1 MRQWRNGAGNA
12 PRHYSG
18 TRSAADRALSRTRS
32 LTAAAVAVAMMATVA
47 VTSLIPAYNAKA
59 DENTLKNGSK
69 CTPTSYTLGDAS
81 GIAGE
86 DTGVATYVGRDL
98 YVGKNTSNKTS
109 INNEGDVDGSYAVE
123 AEGLTV
129 VNGKLVMKPL
139 KDSWKAGSTSAGFRW
154 GTVGFGS
161 QFRPGDGKT
170 VLAIGGTDSGI
181 DTLTS
186 GGVQGNVGAYVKGGF
201 VGQSYAQWQGNQP
214 AGSPWGYKY
223 KASIAGD
230 ETKWSS
236 DTRRSS
242 IVARQGDWTN
252 PANGDVTFN
261 ASNPLKN
268 VNDTDYSAYGTYIQK
283 KLSEPLSKIQD
294 TSTGITTSVAPKG
307 SIDRYKYNYND
318 GNTVSYRFIYDDTST
333 TVDGSN
339 NVTNNEKLITF
350 TGDGVSAMQVFNIEG
365 TALSSAGYRGVDFKF
380 VNIPDNASI
389 VINVSGNN
397 IDFHTGW
404 RFWWNDI
411 DIGGGFSKQAS
422 EEIRGL
428 YSSVAQK
435 IMWNFKDARNVT
447 IRGGVANES
456 KSENDGNHLSK
467 NTTDDPAAT
476 MLGSILVP
484 NGSFESHVSTNG
496 RVYVGQDFMMYNPT
510 AIKYEKNDAG
520 WEGKTASV
528 LNMDQERHNLPWN
541 GQMIAN
547 CPAIQW
553 NKANSAG
560 EALKGTTW
568 KVYGTLEAAETGT
581 SSLGTITDGEFTD
594 GNDEDGVIKF
604 EGIAKNAKYFVKEFA
619 TNSTEYTKVNPYIY
633 QINTGD
639 DENTHKEIVH
649 VFNAEGNEITG
660 TNADKKLTD
669 SDQIINEKEGAALE
683 WSKVDGTDTNKILSG
698 SEWQLQKN
706 DSNEAYRITDS
717 TKAVH
722 AVTIQYDGVAAP
734 PTGIPLTYNVP
745 VNLTAIVTDTDN
757 GTDGVPQ
764 AVKWT
769 SSDPTVASV
778 NNGTV
783 LGLKNGSAKITA
795 CSVADNTQCATAN
808 ITVTGAPSG
817 SSAGGGSTT
826 TGSVTISGDT
836 HEVELNKTITLT
848 ATPTPSSD
856 TVTWYSG
863 NASVASVTAGPDT
876 TTTIKGL
883 KAGTTTITAKTSS
896 GATASTTITV
906 KDDSKVGVYFK
917 KSAVNGQWSNYY
929 LHYQKT
935 ADYWLAVKMDNA
947 CNDKYVVA
955 YIPKTDAHK
964 GFGFLFR
971 DSTNIGSGS
980 WYGSNGEN
988 VPGGNFTFVNEGV
1001 GIHIESNSDKGEGV
1015 PSGCQAT
1022 QSSAKMKARVSTAVL
1037 RSDKTGTVAI
1047 NDMDDSVAA
1056 QGDDSTGSSTTSGAD
1071 TTVYSCSDVLGKCD
1085 MNTEPGKFRVVDLAD
1100 GTYTLTETVAPNG
1113 YTAGGS
1119 YTVTIANGMAT
1130 ITDASGIA
1138 IAGNKILNARNT
1150 GAILWNKV
1158 SSDSENHKKL
1168 GGSEWKLTKTKS
1180 FGWNATTGKAEY
1192 IGIAQQQAITI
1203 TDCNS
1208 GSCPAPQ
1215 GQKIYDV
1222 DPVEGQFKL
1231 TGLEWGTYTLVET
1244 KAPDGYD
1251 VDSTV
1256 RMFTLGPVS
1265 GSDGTGQWNSNGVR
1279 SATGAA
1285 AGKFTTSNVDYDSSV
1300 FTFAVGDIKNQPG
1313 VILPATGGE
1322 GVNKMYAAGL
1332 LAVAIAVAGLAL
1344 SLRRRQS

>member
-12 PRHYSG
+12 PRHYAG
-18 TRSAADRALSRTRS
+18 TRSATGRALSRTRS

-47 VTSLIPAYNAKA
+47 ITSLIPAYNAKA
-59 DENTLKNGSK
+59 DENNLEDGSK

-81 GIAGE
+81 GTADGE

-98 YVGKNTSNKTS
+98 YVGKNTSNRKS
-109 INNEGDVDGSYAVE
+109 ISNENDVDGSYAVE

-170 VLAIGGTDSGI
+170 VLAIGGTYSGI

-201 VGQSYAQWQGNQP
+201 VGQSYAQWNGDQP

-230 ETKWSS
+230 DTKWSS
-236 DTRRSS
+236 NTLRSS
-242 IVARQGDWTN
+242 IVATQGDWTN

-268 VNDTDYSAYGTYIQK
+268 VNGTDYSAYGTYIQK
-283 KLSEPLSKIQD
+283 KLSEPLSKIQA
-294 TSTGITTSVAPKG
+294 TGTVAIGVASEG
-307 SIDRYKYNYND
+307 SIDRHKYNYGE
-318 GNTVSYRFIYDDTST
+318 GNTVSYRFTYNDTST
-333 TVDGSN
+333 TVDGNN
-339 NVTNNEKLITF
+339 NVENNEKLITF
-350 TGDGVSAMQVFNIEG
+350 KGDGVSAMQVFNIKD
-365 TALSSAGYRGVDFKF
+365 TDLSSAGYRGVDFKF
-380 VNIPDNASI
+380 VKIPDKASV
-389 VINVSGNN
+389 VINVDGSD

-404 RFWWNDI
+404 RFWWGDTE
-411 DIGGGFSKQAS
+411 IGDGFSRAADADVRK
-422 EEIRGL
+422 L
-428 YSSVAQK
+428 YSSAAQK
-435 IMWNFKDARNVT
+435 IMWNFKNATKVI
-447 IRGGVANES
+447 IRGGVANEGTS
-456 KSENDGNHLSK
+456 DNKL
-467 NTTDDPAAT
+467 TTDDPAAA

-510 AIKYEKNDAG
+510 AIGYESTGAG

-560 EALKGTTW
+560 EALEGTTW
-568 KVYGTLEAAETGT
+568 KVYGTLEAAKAGT
-581 SSLGTITDGEFTD
+581 PSLGTITDGEFTD
-594 GNDEDGVIKF
+594 GNDDDGIIKF
-604 EGIAKNAKYFVKEFA
+604 EGIERNAKYFVKEFA
-619 TNSTEYTKVNPYIY
+619 TNSTEYTRVNPYIY

-639 DENTHKEIVH
+639 DENTHKKIVH
-649 VFNAEGNEITG
+649 VFNSEGNEITG

-669 SDQIINEKEGAALE
+669 SDQIINEKEGAALG
-683 WSKVDGTDTNKILSG
+683 WSKVDGADPNKILSG

-706 DSNEAYRITDS
+706 DSHKAYQITDS
-717 TKAVH
+717 TKAVS
-722 AVTIQYDGVAAP
+722 AVTIQYDGAAAP
-734 PTGIPLTYNVP
+734 STGIPLTYNVP

-783 LGLKNGSAKITA
+783 LGLKNGSATITA
-795 CSVADNTQCATAN
+795 CSVADNKRCATAN

-826 TGSVTISGDT
+826 TGSFTISGDT

-848 ATPTPSSD
+848 ATPTPSSG

-863 NASVASVTAGPDT
+863 DTSVASVTAGPDT

-896 GATASTTITV
+896 GATASITITV
-906 KDDSKVGVYFK
+906 KDDSTINVYFK
-917 KSAVNGQWSNYY
+917 KSTVNWGDGNYY
-929 LHYQKT
+929 LHYQPKT
-935 ADYWLAVKMDNA
+935 GTSWPAVKMTDA
-947 CNDKYVVA
+947 GDCSDYVVA
-955 YIPKTDAHK
+955 SIPKVDVVANH
-964 GFGFLFR
+964 GYYFR
-971 DSTNIGSGS
+971 NGVSPQSSG
-980 WYGSNGEN
+980 WHNSNGQNTDGE
-988 VPGGNFTFVNEGV
+988 PFAFWDGTYTDMYVNT
-1001 GIHIESNSDKGEGV
+1001 NSDKQRGK
-1015 PSGCQAT
+1015 PRGCSVT
-1022 QSSAKMKARVSTAVL
+1022 SSAAKVRARVSTAVL
-1037 RSDKTGTVAI
+1037 KSSKTDVIAVNDAEGSGT
-1047 NDMDDSVAA
+1047 SAA
-1056 QGDDSTGSSTTSGAD
+1056 PI
-1071 TTVYSCSDVLGKCD
+1071 VYSCGDAKGKCD
-1085 MNTEPGKFRVVDLAD
+1085 MDTRAGYFKVVDLED

-1113 YTAGGS
+1113 YSIAGP
-1119 YTVTIANGMAT
+1119 YTVTITTTNGVT
-1130 ITDASGIA
+1130 SVSITNGNSGLIND
-1138 IAGNKILNARNT
+1138 NKIPNIRNT
-1150 GAILWNKV
+1150 GTISWNKI
-1158 SSDSENHKKL
+1158 SSDSTNTKKL
-1168 GGSEWKLTKTKS
+1168 GGSEWKLTKTAN
-1180 FGWNATTGKAEY
+1180 FDWDTDGKAVY
-1192 IGIAQQQAITI
+1192 TDIVNDHQSPITI
-1203 TDCNS
+1203 TDCELGAGNACS
-1208 GSCPAPQ
+1208 ASEVQP
-1215 GQKIYDV
+1215 IYDV

-1231 TGLEWGTYTLVET
+1231 KGLEWGTYTLVES

-1256 RMFTLGPVS
+1256 RKFTFGPAS
-1265 GSDGTGQWNSNGVR
+1265 GSDGTGQWNSNGVA
-1279 SATGAA
+1279 SAAGDATGN
-1285 AGKFTTSNVDYDSSV
+1285 FTTSPANYDSSV
-1300 FTFAVGDIKNQPG
+1300 FNFSVGDIKNQPG
-1313 VILPATGGE
+1313 VVLPATGGTGNSWIYATAMAVALI
-1322 GVNKMYAAGL
+1322 GVVAAGM
-1332 LAVAIAVAGLAL
+1332 AL
-1344 SLRRRQS
+1344 KVRRRQ

>member
-1 MRQWRNGAGNA
+1 M
-12 PRHYSG
+12 
-18 TRSAADRALSRTRS
+18 
-32 LTAAAVAVAMMATVA
+32 
-47 VTSLIPAYNAKA
+47 
-59 DENTLKNGSK
+59 
-69 CTPTSYTLGDAS
+69 
-81 GIAGE
+81 
-86 DTGVATYVGRDL
+86 
-98 YVGKNTSNKTS
+98 
-109 INNEGDVDGSYAVE
+109 
-123 AEGLTV
+123 

-139 KDSWKAGSTSAGFRW
+139 KDSWKAGSASAGFRW

-201 VGQSYAQWQGNQP
+201 VGQSYAQWNGNKPTGP
-214 AGSPWGYKY
+214 ARGYKY
-223 KASIAGD
+223 KASIAGG

-236 DTRRSS
+236 NEERSS
-242 IVARQGDWTN
+242 IVATQGDWKN
-252 PANGDVTFN
+252 DANGDVTFN

-268 VNDTDYSAYGTYIQK
+268 VNGTDYSAYGTYIQK
-283 KLSEPLSKIQD
+283 KLSEPLSKIQA
-294 TSTGITTSVAPKG
+294 TGTVAIGVASEG
-307 SIDRYKYNYND
+307 SIDRHKYNYGE
-318 GNTVSYRFIYDDTST
+318 GNTVSYRFTYNDTST
-333 TVDGSN
+333 TVDGNN
-339 NVTNNEKLITF
+339 NVENNEKLITF
-350 TGDGVSAMQVFNIEG
+350 KGDGVSAMQVFNIKD
-365 TALSSAGYRGVDFKF
+365 TDLSSAGYRGVDFKF
-380 VNIPDNASI
+380 VKIPDKASV
-389 VINVSGNN
+389 VINVDGSD

-404 RFWWNDI
+404 RFWWGDTE
-411 DIGGGFSKQAS
+411 IGDGFSRAADADVRK
-422 EEIRGL
+422 L
-428 YSSVAQK
+428 YSSAAQK
-435 IMWNFKDARNVT
+435 IMWNFKNATKVI
-447 IRGGVANES
+447 IRGGVANEGTS
-456 KSENDGNHLSK
+456 DNKL
-467 NTTDDPAAT
+467 TTDDPAAA

-510 AIKYEKNDAG
+510 AIGYESTGAG

-560 EALKGTTW
+560 EALEGTTW
-568 KVYGTLEAAETGT
+568 KVYGTLEAAKAGT
-581 SSLGTITDGEFTD
+581 PSLGTITDGEFTD
-594 GNDEDGVIKF
+594 GNDDDGIIKF
-604 EGIAKNAKYFVKEFA
+604 EGIERNAKYFVKEFA
-619 TNSTEYTKVNPYIY
+619 TNSTEYTRVNPYIY

-639 DENTHKEIVH
+639 DENTHKKIVH
-649 VFNAEGNEITG
+649 VFNSEGNEITG

-669 SDQIINEKEGAALE
+669 SDQIINEKEGAALG
-683 WSKVDGTDTNKILSG
+683 WSKVDGADPNKILSG

-706 DSNEAYRITDS
+706 DSHKAYQITDS
-717 TKAVH
+717 TKAVS
-722 AVTIQYDGVAAP
+722 AVTIQYDGAAAP
-734 PTGIPLTYNVP
+734 STGIPLTYNVP

-783 LGLKNGSAKITA
+783 LGLKNGSATITA
-795 CSVADNTQCATAN
+795 CSVADNKRCATAN

-826 TGSVTISGDT
+826 TGSFTISGDT

-848 ATPTPSSD
+848 ATPTPSSG

-863 NASVASVTAGPDT
+863 DTSVASVTAGPDT

-896 GATASTTITV
+896 GATDSVTITV

-917 KSAVNGQWSNYY
+917 KSAVNSQWGNYY

-935 ADYWLAVKMDNA
+935 DNYWPAVKMDNA

-971 DSTNIGSGS
+971 DSTNIGSGN

-988 VPGGNFTFVNEGV
+988 VSGGNFTFVNEGV
-1001 GIHIESNSDKGEGV
+1001 GMHIESNSDKGEGV

-1056 QGDDSTGSSTTSGAD
+1056 QSDDSTGSSTTSGAD
-1071 TTVYSCSDVLGKCD
+1071 TTVYSCGDALGKCD

-1113 YTAGGS
+1113 YTAGGP
-1119 YTVTIANGMAT
+1119 YTVRIANGVVA
-1130 ITDASGIA
+1130 ITNASGNA
-1138 IAGNKILNARNT
+1138 IAGNEIPNARNT

-1158 SSDSENHKKL
+1158 SSDPQNDQKL
-1168 GGSEWKLTKTKS
+1168 GGSEWKLTKTQS
-1180 FGWNATTGKAEY
+1180 FSWDANSAAQY
-1192 IGIAQQQAITI
+1192 IAIDEAKQSPVTI
-1203 TDCNS
+1203 TDCALGEDKTCS
-1208 GSCPAPQ
+1208 APAE
-1215 GQKIYDV
+1215 GQTIYDV

-1231 TGLEWGTYTLVET
+1231 EGLEWGMYTLVET

-1251 VDSTV
+1251 IDSTV
-1256 RMFTLGPVS
+1256 RTFTFGPAS
-1265 GSDGTGQWNSNGVR
+1265 GSDGTGQWNSNGVA

-1285 AGKFTTSNVDYDSSV
+1285 TGNFTTSPANYDSSV
-1300 FTFAVGDIKNQPG
+1300 FNFSVGGIKNQPG
-1313 VILPATGGE
+1313 VVLPATGGT
-1322 GVNKMYAAGL
+1322 GNSWIYAAAL
-1332 LAVAIAVAGLAL
+1332 VAALIGVVAAGMAL
-1344 SLRRRQS
+1344 KVRRRQ